1 MLASL
6 GPSVT
11 ALCQQP
17 VNNAKSMQTPS
28 QRLLLVDDDVEL
40 AAMLQEFLQLQGF
53 ETDVVHS
60 AEAALHQIAQAPPD
74 LAVLDVMLPGMS
86 GFEALQV
93 LRARHDFPVIMLTA
107 RGEESERIL
116 GLLRGADDYLAKPC
130 SPLELTL
137 RIRTILKRVRP
148 ERRADG
154 VPTMLQI
161 GPVRLDTRR
170 REAYLQ
176 TQLLN
181 LTAAEMRVLE
191 QLMQHAGE
199 VLSRARLT
207 QLALERPLE
216 AYDRS
221 IDTLISK
228 LRSKLRAAG
237 LSKDCISSVRGQG
250 YVLDFPEH

>member
-1 MLASL
+1 
-6 GPSVT
+6 
-11 ALCQQP
+11 
-17 VNNAKSMQTPS
+17 
-28 QRLLLVDDDVEL
+28 
-40 AAMLQEFLQLQGF
+40 
-53 ETDVVHS
+53 
-60 AEAALHQIAQAPPD
+60 
-74 LAVLDVMLPGMS
+74 
-86 GFEALQV
+86 
-93 LRARHDFPVIMLTA
+93 
-107 RGEESERIL
+107 
-116 GLLRGADDYLAKPC
+116 
-130 SPLELTL
+130 
-137 RIRTILKRVRP
+137 
-148 ERRADG
+148 
-154 VPTMLQI
+154 MLQI